1 MNKQE
6 LLNRLADIEWD
17 DFEVKEA
24 RAELPKN
31 IWETVSAFSNV
42 AGGWIVLGVVQKGEK
57 FEIQGVENP
66 EKLEQD
72 FITVLRSRNK
82 FNVFRC
88 VKLAENAGY
97 GFDKILKWEKST
109 NTKVIF
115 ENSIDFSLVT
125 FKLPENLA
133 ELPENLSELPE
144 NLPELPENLPELPEN
159 ITELP
164 EKLIELPENPLG
176 LPEKLPE
183 NPLGLPENLT
193 ELPENPLGLPEN
205 TVELP
210 ENQFRMIMI
219 MKKNSYVTI
228 TELSKQ
234 LKISETAIK
243 SNIRKLKSKG
253 FVERV
258 GPDKGGYW
266 KIKLIDES

>member
-1 MNKQE
+1 MNKTE
-6 LLNRLADIEWD
+6 LLIRLADIKWD

-42 AGGWIVLGVVQKGEK
+42 AGGWIVLGVVQKGKK

-72 FITVLRSRNK
+72 FTTVLRSRNK

-125 FKLPENLA
+125 FKLPENL
-133 ELPENLSELPE
+133 PE
-144 NLPELPENLPELPEN
+144 
-159 ITELP
+159 
-164 EKLIELPENPLG
+164 

-183 NPLGLPENLT
+183 NLSGLPENPIELPENT
-193 ELPENPLGLPEN
+193 VELPENPIELPEKLPEN